1 MAAEVTT
8 GLDVHNLI
16 NLDELQRDLD
26 DARSSIQQWVARR
39 ELDLQAAPCITYFS
53 AQLHQPFVPR
63 LDAPTP
69 IPADTQRSRAEN
81 HLSYPT

>member
-26 DARSSIQQWVARR
+26 EARSSIQQWVARR
-39 ELDLQAAPCITYFS
+39 EHDLQAAPCISTFHLNFIS
-53 AQLHQPFVPR
+53 R
-63 LDAPTP
+63 LSLA
-69 IPADTQRSRAEN
+69 
-81 HLSYPT
+81 